1 MPRDLSFE
9 ITANVVDVLNRRI
22 FPGRVEVADGKIV
35 AIRETGERPSTFVL
49 PGLIDAHVHVESSML
64 VPSEF
69 ARAAVVHGTVASVS
83 DPHEIGNVLGTA
95 GVEYMLENAAAV
107 PFKFNFGAPS
117 CVPATVFETA
127 GAAIDVTQ
135 VARLLDDPRIGYLSE
150 MMNYPGVLA
159 GDKDVLA
166 KIAAAQLLDKPV
178 DGHAPGLRGEAA
190 AAYIAAGIT
199 TDHECFTKDEAL
211 DKLRCGAKILIRE
224 GSAARNFDALCT
236 LIDEYPEMCMLCSD
250 DKHPDELLAGHINV
264 LVRRAIERGIDRFN
278 VLRAACVN
286 PVLHYG
292 MNVGLL
298 RPGDDADF
306 IEVGSLERMD
316 VLRTFIRGRL
326 VAADG
331 QTTIPRIEPRVVNRF
346 HGRVRTPDEFRVR
359 AEGERL
365 NVIEAIDGQLITRRL
380 VERATVHDGLAIA
393 DAARDILKIAVVN
406 RYVSAAPAV
415 AFVRS
420 FGLKRGAI
428 ASSVAHDSHNV
439 IAVGVDDDDLCAAI
453 NFVIEAGGGLS
464 VAGDGVRKV
473 LPLPVAGLMSTE
485 TCAAVGAAYALLDQ
499 QVKSFGS
506 QLRAPFMTLSFM
518 ALLVIPDLKLS
529 DKGLFDG
536 KTFQFLPLF
545 AD

>member
-1 MPRDLSFE
+1 
-9 ITANVVDVLNRRI
+9 
-22 FPGRVEVADGKIV
+22 
-35 AIRETGERPSTFVL
+35 
-49 PGLIDAHVHVESSML
+49 
-64 VPSEF
+64 
-69 ARAAVVHGTVASVS
+69 
-83 DPHEIGNVLGTA
+83 
-95 GVEYMLENAAAV
+95 
-107 PFKFNFGAPS
+107 
-117 CVPATVFETA
+117 VPATTFETA
-127 GAAIDVTQ
+127 GAAIDVNE
-135 VARLLDDPRIGYLSE
+135 VARLLENPRIGYLSE
-150 MMNYPGVLA
+150 MMNYPGVLS

-166 KIAAAQLLDKPV
+166 KIAAAQSLGKPV
-178 DGHAPGLRGEAA
+178 DGHAPGLRGEQA

-211 DKLRCGAKILIRE
+211 DKLRAGAMILIRE

-236 LIDEYPEMCMLCSD
+236 LIDEFPEMCMLCSD

-264 LVRRAIERGIDRFN
+264 LVRRAFEQGLDPFN

-316 VLRTFIRGRL
+316 VLRTYIRGEL
-326 VAADG
+326 VAEHG
-331 QTTIPRIEPRVVNRF
+331 QTTIPRVEPRAVNRF
-346 HGRVRTPDEFRVR
+346 QGRARTRDEFRIR
-359 AEGERL
+359 ATGEML

-380 VERATVHDGLAIA
+380 VEKAMVRDGLAVS
-393 DAARDILKIAVVN
+393 DPDRDILKIVVVN
-406 RYVSAAPAV
+406 RYAPAVPAV

-439 IAVGVDDDDLCAAI
+439 IAVGVDDDDLCAAV
-453 NFVIEAGGGLS
+453 NLVIEAGGGLS
-464 VAGDGVRKV
+464 VAGDGVREV
-473 LPLPVAGLMSTE
+473 LPLPVAGLMSTD
-485 TCAAVGAAYALLDQ
+485 TCANVGAAYSLLDQ
-499 QVKSFGS
+499 QVKKFGS

-518 ALLVIPDLKLS
+518 ALLVIPDIKLS

-536 KTFQFLPLF
+536 IKFEFMPLF
-545 AD
+545 T